1 MSPTRVPL
9 GEGEI
14 DVNLPEC
21 AVTVAD
27 PSGGDPVDVRG
38 AAEAA
43 LSEPVGTGGASGSGD
58 GPSGASG
65 STARLADRV
74 DSDDSVA
81 IVVTDLTRATP
92 DAELVDALCTELAR
106 AGVGREQVTVVVGLG
121 LHRPMTDAELAAMLG
136 EYADLAVNHDPEETV
151 TVGRVDGVPIECNR
165 RVANA
170 DRVLAT
176 GMVEPHQYAGFSGG
190 GKTVAI
196 GAGGE
201 PFIKYTHGPDLLAE
215 PGVRLGRTAD
225 NPFRAAVDAAGE
237 ACGLEFCLNVTHGPA
252 GILDA
257 AAGEPRS
264 VVETLAESA
273 REALSVDIDGG
284 YDAVIAG
291 VGAPKDATLY
301 QASRAAT
308 YVALGATDPLV
319 QGGRLVVPATL
330 AEGAGDGTGERR
342 FYDRLAGASS
352 ADTLYEEMRS
362 GYEPGAQRAFV
373 VARVLKDYEIYVS
386 NSDAPAVV
394 DECLMKPRE
403 RVAEAVE
410 PGSDVLIIPDALHTL
425 LV

>member
-1 MSPTRVPL
+1 
-9 GEGEI
+9 
-14 DVNLPEC
+14 
-21 AVTVAD
+21 
-27 PSGGDPVDVRG
+27 
-38 AAEAA
+38 
-43 LSEPVGTGGASGSGD
+43 
-58 GPSGASG
+58 
-65 STARLADRV
+65 
-74 DSDDSVA
+74 
-81 IVVTDLTRATP
+81 
-92 DAELVDALCTELAR
+92 
-106 AGVGREQVTVVVGLG
+106 
-121 LHRPMTDAELAAMLG
+121 
-136 EYADLAVNHDPEETV
+136 
-151 TVGRVDGVPIECNR
+151 
-165 RVANA
+165 
-170 DRVLAT
+170 
-176 GMVEPHQYAGFSGG
+176 
-190 GKTVAI
+190 
-196 GAGGE
+196 
-201 PFIKYTHGPDLLAE
+201 
-215 PGVRLGRTAD
+215 
-225 NPFRAAVDAAGE
+225 
-237 ACGLEFCLNVTHGPA
+237 EFCLNVTHGPA